1 MKQRGGAAWYIIP
14 EARKAD
20 WNTVLPT
27 LLPIDLAFVTADTR
41 TMEQHFQILEHQDEL
56 FGLALSIIASKV
68 GLSTEYTVQD
78 IVDAAAAINAQ
89 RGAMME
95 YIKDVE
101 QLVNFK
107 IETSSA
113 VIYKNQLNLTKLKQI
128 REDSDETLSSL
139 LLFPDRLKNV
149 FVQSLASILIVL
161 KRDDTV
167 LKQSTPDTIDITNSQ
182 YIAHVYG
189 SAYVQTGF
197 KPRDGFFIAE
207 MTKDFAKELEEPSG
221 RPPFFKELIQ
231 AINTLNKTIT
241 VDNAGDKIFQV
252 RESGCLRN
260 IEQSEWGVIT
270 AHVFLAYKYGYHKD
284 ILQFFRDTC
293 PISKT
298 LDSDKTRRYIPEGTN
313 DETEVRGT
321 TYKKIRSWMGDETL
335 QYILHLCH
343 VIQREEE
350 SVLAQVIPTPG
361 TP

>member
-1 MKQRGGAAWYIIP
+1 MKQRGGAAWYLIP

-20 WNTVLPT
+20 WDSVLPAE
-27 LLPIDLAFVTADTR
+27 LAFVTADTR
-41 TMEQHFQILEHQDEL
+41 TMEQHFQILEHQDTL

-68 GLSTEYTVQD
+68 GLSKGYSVQD
-78 IVDAAAAINAQ
+78 IVNAAAAINAQ
-89 RGAMME
+89 RDAMME

-107 IETSSA
+107 IETSTDAKS
-113 VIYKNQLNLTKLKQI
+113 KLEQI
-128 REDSDETLSSL
+128 REDSDESLSSL

-149 FVQSLASILIVL
+149 FIQSLASILIVL
-161 KRDDTV
+161 KQDDTV
-167 LKQSTPDTIDITNSQ
+167 LNQSTPDTIDITNAQ
-182 YIAHVYG
+182 YISHVYG
-189 SAYVQTGF
+189 SAYVQTAF

-207 MTKDFAKELEEPSG
+207 TSQGFAKELEEPEG
-221 RPPFFKELIQ
+221 RPPFFKELITE
-231 AINTLNKTIT
+231 INKLNKTVT
-241 VDNAGDKIFQV
+241 VGNAGDKIFQV
-252 RESGCLRN
+252 RESDCLRN
-260 IEQSEWGVIT
+260 IEESHWGVIT
-270 AHVFLAYKYGYHKD
+270 AHVFLAYKYGYHTD

-298 LDSDKTRRYIPEGTN
+298 LDSDNARPYIPDGTN

-343 VIQREEE
+343 VIQREEP
-350 SVLAQVIPTPG
+350 SVLAQIQVTPTPG